1 MITER
6 LTNGNPETLNVM
18 SAHICGVAKSTV
30 GTEALCDCHCE
41 DCLQTLS
48 VFADTSSTDPKR
60 NDKREFLFRVLDV
73 GDTAVLKLFKN
84 GTEVATLNTGAYGTY
99 YALGSLGTG
108 DQLFYTGYLI
118 EWKNVLSA
126 FGVGDYYIKAE
137 LTIYGSSVDVFSQIY
152 TLMVYDEE
160 TVDGTVRIATYQNG
174 NIESSE
180 FDYTGL
186 NWYQEIRIKGIF
198 WQKRP
203 ELTKDTYFTTARKV
217 TQIQDSIKFIY
228 TLETQFLTGKTSDYL
243 VSNKMLANDILIT
256 DYNRCNTESYLDLP
270 VTIEEFENTEELSYF
285 RGRYHTITF
294 ADRTQNIRKRNF
306 K

>member
-1 MITER
+1 
-6 LTNGNPETLNVM
+6 
-18 SAHICGVAKSTV
+18 
-30 GTEALCDCHCE
+30 
-41 DCLQTLS
+41 
-48 VFADTSSTDPKR
+48 
-60 NDKREFLFRVLDV
+60 
-73 GDTAVLKLFKN
+73 
-84 GTEVATLNTGAYGTY
+84 
-99 YALGSLGTG
+99 
-108 DQLFYTGYLI
+108 
-118 EWKNVLSA
+118 
-126 FGVGDYYIKAE
+126 
-137 LTIYGSSVDVFSQIY
+137 
-152 TLMVYDEE
+152 MVYDEE
-160 TVDGTVRIATYQNG
+160 TVDGTVRISTYQNG

-186 NWYQEIRIKGIF
+186 NWYQ
-198 WQKRP
+198 
-203 ELTKDTYFTTARKV
+203 ARKV
-217 TQIQDSIKFIY
+217 TQIQDSIKYLY